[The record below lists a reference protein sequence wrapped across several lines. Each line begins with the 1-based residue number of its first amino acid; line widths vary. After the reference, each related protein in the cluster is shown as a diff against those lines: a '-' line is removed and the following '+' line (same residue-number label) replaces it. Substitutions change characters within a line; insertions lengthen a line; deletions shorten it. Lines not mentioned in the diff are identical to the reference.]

1 LTQLTAGLGAQSVV
15 TTILIYC
22 AADELVAL
30 LSLLVD
36 AFALAPD
43 AMQERLPF
51 SYQPRREFFQVRVV
65 AQILPDDL
73 AFALCS
79 TDA

>member
-1 LTQLTAGLGAQSVV
+1 V
-15 TTILIYC
+15 TTIVIC
-22 AADELVAL
+22 HAAVELVAL
-30 LSLLVD
+30 PSLLVD
-36 AFALAPD
+36 AFVLAPGV
-43 AMQERLPF
+43 MQVRLPS